1 MFVLE
6 GTLINIFETPK
17 GTTKDGEKYGGD
29 DRIQV
34 MHEIS
39 LSNGAKRVDLV
50 DLKVPDVVPYR
61 DKLNAVIRVPV
72 AISVYQGKL
81 SIKVTA

>member
-50 DLKVPDVVPYR
+50 DLHVPAAAQYR
-61 DKLNAVIRVPV
+61 RRFE
-72 AISVYQGKL
+72 
-81 SIKVTA
+81 T

>member
-6 GTLINIFETPK
+6 GKLINIFETPK
-17 GTTKDGEKYGGD
+17 GTTKEGEKYGGD